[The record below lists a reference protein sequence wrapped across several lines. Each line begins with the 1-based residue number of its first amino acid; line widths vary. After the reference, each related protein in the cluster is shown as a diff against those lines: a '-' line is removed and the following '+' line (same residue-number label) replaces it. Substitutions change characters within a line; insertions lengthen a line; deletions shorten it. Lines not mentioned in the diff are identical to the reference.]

1 MRSVGAAHKDIEAP
15 RRFEKS
21 VFPWRFSRIANLIPS
36 HSSLATSPQS
46 LISLFL
52 RSCRRACFV
61 AYTLVMVFVFH
72 FWMGRIHHGRA
83 LFFFSGMGSRR
94 GHFAGLFFF
103 IPAKGLH
110 NLRAVHLCPVS
121 VRRGVIDEEGGS
133 GAHHGDDRE
142 CDADDDLF
150 HFPSPPFSSLEKEP
164 CRALLPSRPM
174 RKTASAE
181 ETPAT
186 PMESFVMR

>member
-1 MRSVGAAHKDIEAP
+1 MRSVVAAHKDIETP

-21 VFPWRFSRIANLIPS
+21 VFPGRFSRIANLIPS
-36 HSSLATSPQS
+36 HSSLVTSPQS
-46 LISLFL
+46 LIFSVL
-52 RSCRRACFV
+52 RSCRRDCFV
-61 AYTLVMVFVFH
+61 VRTLVMVFVFH
-72 FWMGRIHHGRA
+72 FWMGRIHHGCA
-83 LFFFSGMGSRR
+83 LFFLSGAGSGR

-110 NLRAVHLCPVS
+110 DLRAVHLCPVS

-142 CDADDDLF
+142 CDAGDDLF
-150 HFPSPPFSSLEKEP
+150 HFSSPPFSSLEKEP

>member
-1 MRSVGAAHKDIEAP
+1 MRSEEWWCGASKYGSAAE
-15 RRFEKS
+15 
-21 VFPWRFSRIANLIPS
+21 VWNWRFSRISNLIPS

-46 LISLFL
+46 LIFLSL
-52 RSCRRACFV
+52 RRGWRACFV
-61 AYTLVMVFVFH
+61 VRTLVMVFVFH
-72 FWMGRIHHGRA
+72 FWMGRIHHGRVRV
-83 LFFFSGMGSRR
+83 FPSGADSGR
-94 GHFAGLFFF
+94 GHFARLFFF

-110 NLRAVHLCPVS
+110 DLRAVHLCPVS

-150 HFPSPPFSSLEKEP
+150 HFSSPPFSSLEKEP

>member
-15 RRFEKS
+15 RS
-21 VFPWRFSRIANLIPS
+21 VNNGDARTWYLVTS
-36 HSSLATSPQS
+36 HWS

-52 RSCRRACFV
+52 RSCRRVCFV
-61 AYTLVMVFVFH
+61 VRTLVMVFVFH
-72 FWMGRIHHGRA
+72 FWSGRIHHGHA
-83 LFFFSGMGSRR
+83 LFFFSGTGSGR
-94 GHFAGLFFF
+94 GHFAGPFFF

-110 NLRAVHLCPVS
+110 DLRAVHLCPVS

-150 HFPSPPFSSLEKEP
+150 HFSSPPFSSLEKEP

>member
-1 MRSVGAAHKDIEAP
+1 MRSVGAAHKDIETP

-21 VFPWRFSRIANLIPS
+21 VFPGRFSRIANLIPS
-36 HSSLATSPQS
+36 HSSLVTSPQS
-46 LISLFL
+46 LIFSVL

-83 LFFFSGMGSRR
+83 LFFFSGMGSGR
-94 GHFAGLFFF
+94 GHFAWLFFF

-110 NLRAVHLCPVS
+110 DLRAVQLCPVS

-150 HFPSPPFSSLEKEP
+150 HFSSPPFSSLEKEP